1 MSAFA
6 IEVRGLGK
14 RFRTDQNQRAHERLE
29 HLLRSPARL
38 WKGSPAP
45 SANWVLRDVS
55 FDLSPGEIVAL
66 VGRNGSGKSVLLKIV
81 SRVIKP
87 TEGNVEIRGR
97 IASILDVGTGFHP
110 DLTGREN
117 VFLNGVIL
125 GMKRAEVA
133 RGFDE
138 IVAFSEVEKYLDIPV
153 KRYSSGMKM
162 RLALAVCAQFKRDVV
177 LLDEVLAVADEAFQR
192 RYIAKVEQVA
202 REGCAVLMVSHDAQ
216 AVERLCSRA
225 ILIDGGRLAADAPA
239 REVLDLYHTL
249 L

>member
-1 MSAFA
+1 MSSFA
-6 IEVRGLGK
+6 IQVRKLGK
-14 RFRTDQNQRAHERLE
+14 RFRADQNQKAHERLE
-29 HLLRSPARL
+29 QLLRSPASL
-38 WKGSPAP
+38 WKGSPASP
-45 SANWVLRDVS
+45 PNWVLRDVS
-55 FDLSPGEIVAL
+55 FEISPGEIVAL

-81 SRVIKP
+81 SRVMKP
-87 TEGNVEIRGR
+87 TEGNIEIHGR

-133 RGFDE
+133 RAFDE
-138 IVAFSEVEKYLDIPV
+138 IVAFSEVEKYLDTPV
-153 KRYSSGMKM
+153 KRYSSGMRM

-177 LLDEVLAVADEAFQR
+177 LLDEVLAVADEAFQA
-192 RYIAKVEQVA
+192 RYIAKIEQVA

-216 AVERLCSRA
+216 AVVRLCSRA
-225 ILIDGGRLAADAPA
+225 ILIDSCKLAADGPA
-239 REVLDLYHTL
+239 RGVLDLYHSL